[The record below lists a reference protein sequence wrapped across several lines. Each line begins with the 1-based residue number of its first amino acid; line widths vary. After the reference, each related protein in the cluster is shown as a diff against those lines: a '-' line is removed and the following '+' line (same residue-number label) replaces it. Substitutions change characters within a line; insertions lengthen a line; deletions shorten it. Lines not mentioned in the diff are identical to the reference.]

1 MTNMDI
7 KELESVNGAGIDKVS
22 GGDGTEMIP
31 RSDKPRCPDC
41 GSENVVVVYTMVDS
55 KTKRRVTDY
64 KCKRCD
70 HIFRRT
76 TYDKVD

>member
-55 KTKRRVTDY
+55 KTKKKSHRLQMQTLRP
-64 KCKRCD
+64 
-70 HIFRRT
+70 HFQ
-76 TYDKVD
+76 TYNV